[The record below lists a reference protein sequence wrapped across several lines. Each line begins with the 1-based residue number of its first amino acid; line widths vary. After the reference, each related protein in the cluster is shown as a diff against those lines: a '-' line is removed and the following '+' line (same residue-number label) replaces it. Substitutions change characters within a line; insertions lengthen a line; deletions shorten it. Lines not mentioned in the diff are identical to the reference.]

1 MKRERI
7 TSKDNPKVKFA
18 YEQKEAKG
26 EYFLSEG
33 YHLAEMAVEANCAVS
48 IFSLKPYPSPC
59 DNYLVN
65 EAIIKKL
72 ASSKNPEGIITLS
85 KKLMAKPF
93 SSKRILYLDE
103 VSDPGNLGTLLRT
116 ALAFGYHDVI
126 LRKGASPF
134 KAKAVAASQGAIY
147 RLNIIENDD
156 LSLLE
161 QLKNNG
167 YQLIGTDLRSSIPL
181 QTIKPQ
187 KKIVLILGNEAR
199 GVSEEVLQR
208 TNQNIRIEMDHIDS
222 LNVATAAA
230 VAFWELR

>member
-1 MKRERI
+1 MKRETI
-7 TSKDNPKVKFA
+7 SSKENPKIKFA
-18 YEQKEAKG
+18 AEQKEAKG

-33 YHLAEMAVEANCAVS
+33 FHLAEMAVEANCAVS

-147 RLNIIENDD
+147 SLNVIEAED

-161 QLKNNG
+161 ELKKRG
-167 YQLIGTDLRSSIPL
+167 YRLIGTDLKSSIPL
-181 QTIKPQ
+181 RSVQ
-187 KKIVLILGNEAR
+187 KAEKIVLILGNEAR
-199 GVSEEVLQR
+199 GVSKEVLEKAD
-208 TNQNIRIEMDHIDS
+208 QNIRIEMDDIDS
-222 LNVATAAA
+222 LNVAIAGAIA
-230 VAFWELR
+230 MYELS

>member
-1 MKRERI
+1 MRKERI

-33 YHLAEMAVEANCAVS
+33 YHLAEMAVLSGLAIQV
-48 IFSLKPYPSPC
+48 FSLEAYPAEI

-72 ASSKNPEGIITLS
+72 ASSKKPEGIVTLS
-85 KKLMAKPF
+85 KKPTPRAIEGNRVLF
-93 SSKRILYLDE
+93 LDE

-126 LRKGASPF
+126 LFKGASPY

-147 RLNIIENDD
+147 SLNIIETED
-156 LSLLE
+156 LSLLDA
-161 QLKNNG
+161 LKKRG
-167 YQLIGTDLRSSIPL
+167 YRLIGTDLKSSIPL
-181 QTIKPQ
+181 RSVQ
-187 KKIVLILGNEAR
+187 KAEKIVLILGNEAR
-199 GVSEEVLQR
+199 GVSKEVLEKAD
-208 TNQNIRIEMDHIDS
+208 QNIRIEMDDIDS
-222 LNVATAAA
+222 LNVAIAGAIA
-230 VAFWELR
+230 MYELS